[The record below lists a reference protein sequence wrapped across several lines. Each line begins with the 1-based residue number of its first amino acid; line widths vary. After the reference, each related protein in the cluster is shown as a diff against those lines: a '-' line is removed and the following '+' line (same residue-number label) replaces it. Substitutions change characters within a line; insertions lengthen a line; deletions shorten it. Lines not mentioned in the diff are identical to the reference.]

1 MDIKET
7 KRNIQQA
14 GKWVLYRHITNNSPF
29 YIGIGKDP
37 SRPWSKKYRNRHWH
51 NIVKKHG
58 YEVEIIMTD
67 LTEEEA
73 ISKEIEFIAL
83 YGGKLCNMTKGGRGP
98 SHLRY
103 TEERNKKISESLKG
117 KKHTEETK
125 IKNRLS
131 HDNRWIVLI
140 DSIEYNSVRQASEIL
155 GINRGTIKN
164 RILSNNFPN
173 YGRKRN

>member
-73 ISKEIEFIAL
+73 ISKEIEWHRIKKYLDKSLTPAL
-83 YGGKLCNMTKGGRGP
+83 AR
-98 SHLRY
+98 
-103 TEERNKKISESLKG
+103 
-117 KKHTEETK
+117 
-125 IKNRLS
+125 
-131 HDNRWIVLI
+131 
-140 DSIEYNSVRQASEIL
+140 
-155 GINRGTIKN
+155 
-164 RILSNNFPN
+164 
-173 YGRKRN
+173 RKS

>member
-1 MDIKET
+1 MYG
-7 KRNIQQA
+7 N
-14 GKWVLYRHITNNSPF
+14 KW
-29 YIGIGKDP
+29 GD
-37 SRPWSKKYRNRHWH
+37 
-51 NIVKKHG
+51 KHP
-58 YEVEIIMTD
+58 
-67 LTEEEA
+67 
-73 ISKEIEFIAL
+73 
-83 YGGKLCNMTKGGRGP
+83 KGM
-98 SHLRY
+98 L
-103 TEERNKKISESLKG
+103 G

-164 RILSNNFPN
+164 RILPNNFPN